1 MRKMKKSHIYIWCM
15 VLGGLLL
22 GNGLMAQ
29 DTKSMPDLQ
38 TAEPDFFDPTRKEAA
53 EEYKFGTEWR
63 IETGFVQ
70 WQQRQNDSISMYLH
84 GLRFGGTVDF
94 LLPYHF
100 SIQTGALASLTY
112 GYQNQHWRSMTAE
125 SAQIEVL
132 RHDIVQLELTIPV
145 RAYYTITLWKQ
156 LRLFFY
162 AGPQLQIGLTSYD
175 LMTNNTSAPTTEWLQ
190 AQGIPLT
197 NHDRYADKQLYR
209 TNIQFGLGGGLEWDR
224 YRLQSGYDFGLNN
237 LMRTP
242 VVPTQKLNEWGWMV
256 TFVYRL

>member
-1 MRKMKKSHIYIWCM
+1 MMKSYIYIWCV
-15 VLGGLLL
+15 VLGSLLL
-22 GNGLMAQ
+22 IPGVLTAQ

-70 WQQRQNDSISMYLH
+70 WQQRQNDSIAMYLH

-100 SIQTGALASLTY
+100 SIQTGVLASLTY

-125 SAQIEVL
+125 SAQVEIL
-132 RHDIVQLELTIPV
+132 HHDIVQLELTIPV

-175 LMTNNTSAPTTEWLQ
+175 LLTNNTSAPTTKWLQ
-190 AQGIPLT
+190 TQGIPLA

-209 TNIQFGLGGGLEWDR
+209 TNIQFGIGGGLEWDK

-242 VVPTQKLNEWGWMV
+242 TVPTQKLNEWGWMV